1 MDHEKNQQQEQQK
14 CPPIIFSKM
23 NQNLRESNPD
33 KEKLFSPKQYDSL
46 KSGSF
51 NAPKQI
57 TDSRG
62 YSPHCRIENI
72 PHKFSNP
79 SSGEM
84 RSTFPVPV
92 LQDCAIYA

>member
-1 MDHEKNQQQEQQK
+1 MDYEKNQQPEQQK
-14 CPPIIFSKM
+14 CLAIIFSKM
-23 NQNLRESNPD
+23 KQNLRESNPD

-57 TDSRG
+57 TDSKG
-62 YSPHCRIENI
+62 YSPHCRIENL
-72 PHKFSNP
+72 PHKFSTP

-84 RSTFPVPV
+84 RSTDLAPV
-92 LQDCAIYA
+92 LQESAI